1 MANYARSESE
11 ITSFDKN
18 RVFGS
23 QYIILW
29 NENTQ
34 TDWTR
39 FNISEFGIFSYY
51 FYIVCHTT
59 RIDDQIECPKT
70 KSNILF
76 IRMIIQ
82 YSTIIMNTKFEWT
95 IKVDQFWR
103 NVEWNI
109 FIWKNTIFLQWI
121 QVFLESHYTITV
133 IWIFT
138 YIQIWVLTY
147 LKTDGFI
154 FFTFHDS
161 HFMTIFATS
170 KFCSRNCICFV

>member
-39 FNISEFGIFSYY
+39 CNISEFGIFSYY

-70 KSNILF
+70 KSDILF
-76 IRMIIQ
+76 
-82 YSTIIMNTKFEWT
+82 YSNDNAIFNNNNEYKNST

-103 NVEWNI
+103 NGEWNI
-109 FIWKNTIFLQWI
+109 FIWKNTKFLQWI

-154 FFTFHDS
+154 FFTFHQRI
-161 HFMTIFATS
+161 MTIFTTS
-170 KFCSRNCICFV
+170 RFCSRNCICFV